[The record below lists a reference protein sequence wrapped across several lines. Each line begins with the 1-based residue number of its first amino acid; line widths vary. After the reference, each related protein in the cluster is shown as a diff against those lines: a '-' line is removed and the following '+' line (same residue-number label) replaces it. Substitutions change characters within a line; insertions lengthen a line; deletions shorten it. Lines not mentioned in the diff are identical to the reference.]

1 MRASNVPQ
9 TRKRRRKWLKLS
21 KGSFGK
27 RKNAFKIAHENA
39 MKALMYA
46 YRDRR
51 KRKGD
56 FRRLWII
63 RINAA
68 VRPYGLNYSKFIHG
82 LHKSGIEISRK
93 MLAEMSV
100 KDPEGFKS
108 VVETAQK
115 GLNG

>member
-1 MRASNVPQ
+1 MRARNVPK
-9 TRKRRRKWLKLS
+9 TRKRRKKWLKLS

-27 RKNAFKIAHENA
+27 RKNAFKIAHENV

-56 FRRLWII
+56 FRRLWIT

-68 VRPYGLNYSKFIHG
+68 VRPYGLSYSKFIDG
-82 LHKSGIEISRK
+82 LHKSGIGLSRK

-100 KDPEGFKS
+100 NDPEGFKS
-108 VVETAQK
+108 VVETVQER
-115 GLNG
+115 LNG